1 MCYKI
6 DINKNLLLEM
16 EKYKVKCLILQMFFK
31 N

>member
-16 EKYKVKCLILQMFFK
+16 KKYKVKCLILQMFFK